1 MYVQCTITQVQKEH
15 DDKHAAQ
22 MLLDECA
29 MLKELILNLGSAVQ
43 SERQRRHETEIKCT
57 LLESSILSSASKPA
71 VNGHS
76 TTVAGAACALDPLVA
91 KWLLQLKLHHLAG
104 EFELER
110 IDSTSLALLSHGQ
123 LQELGVHRMGDRT
136 KLLRR
141 AIQSLED
148 RGVDGQSAVAAHANR
163 NLLDS

>member
-1 MYVQCTITQVQKEH
+1 MHAPYTITQVQLQH
-15 DDKHAAQ
+15 DDKHAAK
-22 MLLDECA
+22 MLADECA
-29 MLKELILNLGSAVQ
+29 MLKELILNLGDAAQ
-43 SERQRRHETEIKCT
+43 SERRKWHEMEIKCT
-57 LLESSILSSASKPA
+57 LLETSILSSASKPA
-71 VNGHS
+71 VIEHS
-76 TTVAGAACALDPLVA
+76 TSSACALDPLVA
-91 KWLLQLKLHHLAG
+91 KWLRQLKLQHLAG

>member
-57 LLESSILSSASKPA
+57 LLETSILSTASKPA
-71 VNGHS
+71 VIEHS
-76 TTVAGAACALDPLVA
+76 TSSACALDPLVA
-91 KWLLQLKLHHLAG
+91 KWLRQLKLHHLAG

>member
-1 MYVQCTITQVQKEH
+1 
-15 DDKHAAQ
+15 
-22 MLLDECA
+22 
-29 MLKELILNLGSAVQ
+29 MLKELILNLGDAAQ
-43 SERQRRHETEIKCT
+43 SERQRRHEMEIKCT
-57 LLESSILSSASKPA
+57 LLETSILSSASKPA
-71 VNGHS
+71 VIEHS

-91 KWLLQLKLHHLAG
+91 KWLRQLKLQHLAG